1 MLYKCFQLYHAIP
14 NQWKRVI
21 KNTNDLCTNIVNLSH
36 HLVKNN
42 RTEQLPQKNFTQ
54 KKFTQL

>member
-42 RTEQLPQKNFTQ
+42 RTEQLP
-54 KKFTQL
+54 